1 MTALAVSV
9 CSGLGAHAV
18 IWGKIPDY
26 KCHFTCL
33 PRPPCAL
40 IDAYHDNLS
49 LIPSPLHKLFRQP
62 LFIELQVY
70 VKPDRQPQN
79 LNKTLSTT
87 LQLHHLQSKDYV
99 HQSKAHEQQRF
110 EGFVLSYFVQS
121 LRLISLPFSSPHRKR
136 YHTQIQ
142 CARSLPILGFNSSW
156 VHFYKIAPM
165 LGEICEQSRRHCTYH
180 QQGRRRS
187 TA

>member
-1 MTALAVSV
+1 M
-9 CSGLGAHAV
+9 
-18 IWGKIPDY
+18 
-26 KCHFTCL
+26 
-33 PRPPCAL
+33 
-40 IDAYHDNLS
+40 
-49 LIPSPLHKLFRQP
+49 
-62 LFIELQVY
+62 
-70 VKPDRQPQN
+70 
-79 LNKTLSTT
+79 
-87 LQLHHLQSKDYV
+87 
-99 HQSKAHEQQRF
+99 
-110 EGFVLSYFVQS
+110 LSYFVQS

-187 TA
+187 TAWSISIFKKCDKYLEHFFVRYCVWSLYVNSDLSFCYVMSFSIIFDFMIWIFFLCWACVSNLGFYCIVH